1 MKKTLIYFSI
11 LICVLAIPTLLWYFM
26 EYKPSQQASVAEV
39 STFEEL
45 KAATQK
51 IKLKS
56 DIDCNYET
64 ISALTCTEI
73 DGQGFT
79 IKNCVATAD
88 GQNKSASLFSAGTQT
103 IKNLNLEN
111 IVVKGSN
118 GMGAAIVCVAKSDK
132 IENVHIKNS
141 KVSCGQGLYGTGLG
155 RTVARSYIG
164 GIYGGYWEKKEYF
177 DCEIINCSVEG
188 LEIEITGYKDSGI
201 YADMFAGG
209 IAGGGNKISNCSAVD
224 CKITAKATSIYGE
237 PYIGGIVGISKG
249 KIENSFSKNCEFT
262 AKATYYQDNFA
273 GMYSTSCAFVGGIAG
288 EITENGN
295 IRYSYSEN
303 NKFYVKSSGDLNV
316 GGLVG
321 NLQNGTVAQSYTKGN
336 YIETDGYVKG
346 NKDSVARRVGGLVG
360 LAKDS
365 TISSCFAYN
374 DGAFIEKSEGF
385 KEDTDSKFAG
395 LIAGVSS
402 VSVMNCATYNNN
414 LQSVTTDEFIPF
426 DVGSADSC
434 YVSATTCGNVNGCEI
449 ISEEF
454 WFSPNL
460 LQDKLNLMGAYW
472 NLTTGELPCLKIS
485 D

>member
-1 MKKTLIYFSI
+1 MKKTLIYFCI
-11 LICVLAIPTLLWYFM
+11 VICVLAIPVSMWYFF
-26 EYKPSQQASVAEV
+26 EYKQEQKITEI

-45 KAATQK
+45 KAVRDGK
-51 IKLKS
+51 VKLTN
-56 DIDCNYET
+56 DIDCGYET
-64 ISALTCTEI
+64 ISCIVCDEF
-73 DGQGFT
+73 DGQGYT
-79 IKNCVATAD
+79 IKNCVITVD
-88 GQNKSASLFSAGTQT
+88 GYNRSASLFAAGTGT
-103 IKNLNLEN
+103 IKNVNLEK
-111 IVVKGSN
+111 IVVKGTN
-118 GMGAAIVCVAKSDK
+118 GMGAAIVCVANAQR
-132 IENVHIKNS
+132 IENVHVKDS
-141 KVSCGQGLYGTGLG
+141 KVSCGQCLYGTGYG

-164 GIYGGYWEKKEYF
+164 GIYGGYMEKKESF
-177 DCEIINCSVEG
+177 DCEIVNCSVQNV
-188 LEIEITGYKDSGI
+188 EIEITGYNSTSL

-237 PYIGGIVGISKG
+237 PYIGGIVGISNG

-374 DGAFIEKSEGF
+374 NGAFIEKSEGF
-385 KEDTDSKFAG
+385 KEDNDSKFAG

-460 LQDKLNLMGAYW
+460 LQEKLNLMGAYW